1 MYRLGY
7 SILDMFIGL
16 YHKSRIFFLKIEVFG
31 FHIFLIIPPRKP
43 IKPKLLRTFK
53 TLKQNMSRTFS
64 ATQQAN
70 FAKNSDPA
78 QGVSICI
85 PRVFNN
91 ISWKRIKGHM
101 IDANLGF
108 VERVDVVPVAGK
120 NYKRAFVHFA
130 AGKWNMRDSTA
141 RAALRAL
148 QEGKKIKRE
157 YESPWYWLVGI
168 SGAARPAEAP
178 KPKQR
183 KTKIDLSPSTEA
195 ESKASYDLSAQQDEE
210 LAPGKLTRQS
220 NEPNLDD
227 PIVARAMQ
235 NSPTSSKVSDEQLEM
250 HSELSEQAAS
260 FMATEENAEDN

>member
-1 MYRLGY
+1 
-7 SILDMFIGL
+7 
-16 YHKSRIFFLKIEVFG
+16 
-31 FHIFLIIPPRKP
+31 
-43 IKPKLLRTFK
+43 
-53 TLKQNMSRTFS
+53 MSRTFS
-64 ATQQAN
+64 AQQQAN

-130 AGKWNMRDSTA
+130 AGKWNMRDATA
-141 RAALRAL
+141 RAALKAL
-148 QEGKKIKRE
+148 QEGKKIKLE
-157 YESPWYWLVGI
+157 YEAPWYWLVGI
-168 SGAARPAEAP
+168 SGAARPAQAP

-195 ESKASYDLSAQQDEE
+195 ESKASYDLSAQPDEE
-210 LAPGKLTRQS
+210 LGNPL
-220 NEPNLDD
+220 ND
-227 PIVARAMQ
+227 PIIARAMAG
-235 NSPTSSKVSDEQLEM
+235 NSPTHQVRVSDEQLEANS
-250 HSELSEQAAS
+250 HLSEQAGS
-260 FMATEENAEDN
+260 FLAKEEMEAN

>member
-1 MYRLGY
+1 
-7 SILDMFIGL
+7 
-16 YHKSRIFFLKIEVFG
+16 
-31 FHIFLIIPPRKP
+31 
-43 IKPKLLRTFK
+43 
-53 TLKQNMSRTFS
+53 MSRTFS
-64 ATQQAN
+64 AQQQAN

-130 AGKWNMRDSTA
+130 AGKWNMRDATA
-141 RAALRAL
+141 RAALKAL
-148 QEGKKIKRE
+148 QEGKKIKLE
-157 YESPWYWLVGI
+157 YEAPWYWLVGI

-195 ESKASYDLSAQQDEE
+195 ESKASYDLSAQPDEE
-210 LAPGKLTRQS
+210 LRNPL
-220 NEPNLDD
+220 ND
-227 PIVARAMQ
+227 PIIARAMAG
-235 NSPTSSKVSDEQLEM
+235 NSPTHQVSDEQLEENS
-250 HSELSEQAAS
+250 HLSEQAAA
-260 FMATEENAEDN
+260 FLAECQMKAEEDAN

>member
-1 MYRLGY
+1 MTR
-7 SILDMFIGL
+7 
-16 YHKSRIFFLKIEVFG
+16 KSRENFMKIEVFR

-43 IKPKLLRTFK
+43 IKPKLLRTFQ

-141 RAALRAL
+141 RSALRAL
-148 QEGKKIKRE
+148 QEGKKIKLE
-157 YESPWYWLVGI
+157 YEAPWFWLVGI

-183 KTKIDLSPSTEA
+183 KTRIDLSPSTEA

-210 LAPGKLTRQS
+210 LAPPKLTRQS

-235 NSPTSSKVSDEQLEM
+235 NSPTSKVSDEQLEQ
-250 HSELSEQAAS
+250 HSELSEQAAA
-260 FMATEENAEDN
+260 FMASQETAEDN